1 MCVLNYFQHCLYT
14 HVVDSLSCLSLSLQY
29 TITEFSDAVFGQ
41 VLKYLITGSCSIQPS
56 TIVGI
61 TCAAEHYEIPE
72 LKQACFDQLSNCLM
86 AKSVCKIL
94 TQLERYLSYHCAKTM
109 VVRTLEFVDSNA
121 DDILV
126 SEDFLNLSENM
137 VHLILR
143 RDIEVQEILKV
154 NAALAWTTK
163 NIKPSKR
170 MEGER
175 EREERKR
182 ERRGRGRG
190 EGEERGG
197 RGERRGREERGGNKI
212 LMLLYKNKANKFFT
226 TCMH

>member
-1 MCVLNYFQHCLYT
+1 
-14 HVVDSLSCLSLSLQY
+14 
-29 TITEFSDAVFGQ
+29 
-41 VLKYLITGSCSIQPS
+41 
-56 TIVGI
+56 
-61 TCAAEHYEIPE
+61 
-72 LKQACFDQLSNCLM
+72 M

-175 EREERKR
+175 EERKR
-182 ERRGRGRG
+182 ERRREEREGEREG
-190 EGEERGG
+190 EGD
-197 RGERRGREERGGNKI
+197 RGERGENKI
-212 LMLLYKNKANKFFT
+212 LMLLYKNKANKFLLHVCIKINMVCF
-226 TCMH
+226 HIL

>member
-1 MCVLNYFQHCLYT
+1 
-14 HVVDSLSCLSLSLQY
+14 
-29 TITEFSDAVFGQ
+29 
-41 VLKYLITGSCSIQPS
+41 
-56 TIVGI
+56 
-61 TCAAEHYEIPE
+61 
-72 LKQACFDQLSNCLM
+72 M

-154 NAALAWTTK
+154 NAALAWTKK
-163 NIKPSKR
+163 NIKPSKW

-175 EREERKR
+175 ER
-182 ERRGRGRG
+182 
-190 EGEERGG
+190 
-197 RGERRGREERGGNKI
+197 
-212 LMLLYKNKANKFFT
+212 
-226 TCMH
+226 